1 MDDRQLFVEA
11 LEAQIR
17 DWVKAVK
24 VCEQKVFSLEL
35 APEARLSAQKEA
47 KKYRVHIAELT
58 RLIEFL
64 KRGVR
69 EVWPDP
75 KAELRPQTLRD
86 ITARLSVE
94 TDPKELDNLIKQL
107 TRIVEARLRTHPPD

>member
-17 DWVKAVK
+17 DWGKAAK
-24 VCEQKVFSLEL
+24 VCEQKVFSVEL
-35 APEARLSAQKEA
+35 APEARHSAQKEA
-47 KKYRVHIAELT
+47 QKHRGHIAELT

-64 KRGVR
+64 KRS
-69 EVWPDP
+69 EAWKKP
-75 KAELRPQTLRD
+75 KAEMRTQTLSD

-94 TDPKELDNLIKQL
+94 TDPKERDNLLKQL
-107 TRIVEARLRTHPPD
+107 TRMVEDQLREHPPD